1 MPAKIQHHYTRPA
14 EIKARDWN
22 NIVREAFFVAGY
34 YWVQMYALK
43 HFEPGAA
50 QRYQMPAR
58 TEQYRRRRAGMAK
71 KRGEEPSNLVWSGQ
85 ARAIARARANYPP
98 LAKVNAR
105 ATSNKQY
112 VVVPIPI
119 GHPIPGEGS
128 GKASIYALDF
138 GKLTNDEMFAMQREA
153 KASMERS
160 LFEHWKRKETI
171 VIGAAA

>member
-1 MPAKIQHHYTRPA
+1 MPAKLQHHYTRPA

-22 NIVREAFFVAGY
+22 EIVREGFFVAGF
-34 YWVQMYALK
+34 YWVQMFALK
-43 HFEPGAA
+43 HFEPGGA

-58 TEQYRRRRAGMAK
+58 SEQYRRRRAGKARV
-71 KRGEEPSNLVWSGQ
+71 RGEEPSNLVWSGK
-85 ARAIARARANYPP
+85 AREIARARANYPP

-119 GHPIPGEGS
+119 GHPVHADIVP
-128 GKASIYALDF
+128 DF
-138 GKLTNDEMFAMQREA
+138 GKLTTDEVFAMQREA

-171 VIGAAA
+171 IFGAAA